1 MWPSG
6 RGVVASRFLSRIRGE
21 ALRTLASLV
30 LLPCVVSVLAGCSV
44 EGDPSSPPVDDTFV
58 PAPFCTT
65 GLPLDYRA
73 ADRSVLKDFAVVHDG
88 ERFHLFATRPG
99 AGWASGGGVDFEHA
113 TSTDLIDWTAHD
125 PVDLR
130 RPGVAETETWAPH
143 VVRHDG
149 RWWMF
154 YTGVVYEAGAEQ
166 HNVQRILSAVSDDL
180 RAWQP
185 TSMVLEGAPSFSAW
199 GSGMPWGDD
208 LRDPMLWYDDGAWIL
223 FVTVRLHDQRQ
234 CIATARSSDL
244 RTWTWSGPLLVTAGA
259 VAESPTLVRYRG
271 RLWLFWT
278 GREGL
283 RAASAHAPE
292 GPYTPETLDVR
303 GFACETLGL
312 GDGSVLLP
320 RVLGHAVSFV
330 RLLPDTVSPP
340 AVSTTVSPLCFGSS
354 LLVPGPTVLPRPE

>member
-1 MWPSG
+1 
-6 RGVVASRFLSRIRGE
+6 
-21 ALRTLASLV
+21 LRSLASVFSLLV
-30 LLPCVVSVLAGCSV
+30 VVVTLGGCSA
-44 EGDPSSPPVDDTFV
+44 EDDPSSPLLDDTFV
-58 PAPFCTT
+58 PPPFCTT
-65 GLPLDYRA
+65 GLPIEYRA

-99 AGWASGGGVDFEHA
+99 AGWSSGGGVDFEHA
-113 TSTDLIDWTAHD
+113 TSSDLIDWSAHD

-143 VVRHDG
+143 VVRHDD

-180 RAWQP
+180 HTWQP
-185 TSMVLEGAPSFSAW
+185 TSLVLEGDPSFSLW
-199 GSGMPWGDD
+199 GSGVPWGDD
-208 LRDPMLWYDDGAWIL
+208 LRDPMLWHDDDEWVL
-223 FVTVRLHDQRQ
+223 FVTVRLHDERQ
-234 CIATARSSDL
+234 CIATARSADL
-244 RTWTWSGPLLVTAGA
+244 RRWTWSGPLLVTAGA

-278 GREGL
+278 DRQGL

-292 GPYTPETLDVR
+292 GPFRPETIDVR

-320 RVLGHAVSFV
+320 RVLSHTISFV

-340 AVSTTVSPLCFGSS
+340 PVSTTVSPLCFGRS